1 MTQISKITT
10 RRRRRRR
17 CRLKRCCR
25 LFLRCLHQILE
36 LGPFWAWPGG
46 QAKPGVRFATLV
58 PTSVCFPSIYLL
70 AFAVALVTTA
80 LIFTPTAL
88 AVIFH

>member
-58 PTSVCFPSIYLL
+58 PTSNTFKGFDISLDIPNVF
-70 AFAVALVTTA
+70 LV
-80 LIFTPTAL
+80 I
-88 AVIFH
+88 